1 MSKLLLKLW
10 VKFNLLIASF
20 DSIDSY
26 DFSTLYITLPPY
38 PHKLIK
44 VGHHEILNQI
54 KQLSTFTFTV
64 LTIISLYLLLSVID
78 SMCYFFVK
86 MNRQFFFIVH
96 LLQSIY
102 GKQIIYFIWKNIQR
116 FISNYSNYLPL
127 LIYHNQFMYI
137 SCGKIFIRLYQI
149 VQIISLYSFITVHSW
164 ETNIFLMAKYIFFK
178 LSPLFIY
185 YINLL

>member
-1 MSKLLLKLW
+1 MDEYFAIWNTLFVSHKW
-10 VKFNLLIASF
+10 TVINWIKFNLSVASF
-20 DSIDSY
+20 YSIDSY

-54 KQLSTFTFTV
+54 KQLSTVTFTV

-96 LLQSIY
+96 LLQLAIKRLNFTHNFSRSFDTLI
-102 GKQIIYFIWKNIQR
+102 
-116 FISNYSNYLPL
+116 
-127 LIYHNQFMYI
+127 LIYRSVFVSFEHNIIQAV
-137 SCGKIFIRLYQI
+137 RL
-149 VQIISLYSFITVHSW
+149 
-164 ETNIFLMAKYIFFK
+164 
-178 LSPLFIY
+178 
-185 YINLL
+185 